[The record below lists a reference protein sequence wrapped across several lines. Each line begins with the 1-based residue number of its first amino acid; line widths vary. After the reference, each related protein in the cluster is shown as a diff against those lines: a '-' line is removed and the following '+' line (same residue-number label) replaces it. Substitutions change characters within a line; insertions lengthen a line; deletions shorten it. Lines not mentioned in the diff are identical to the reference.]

1 MLYDGY
7 ENTMGMIEEL
17 EKHEGHNMSAGF
29 SGLMTHVIP
38 KGTKKPKRDVSWSE
52 NLA

>member
-29 SGLMTHVIP
+29 SGLMTHFIP
-38 KGTKKPKRDVSWSE
+38 KGTKKPKRDVS
-52 NLA
+52 